1 MKILVVE
8 DEKKVADFIK
18 EGLIEEGFNV
28 DVAYNGQEAL
38 DYIFSNEYDVV
49 ILDIMLPEIDGNE
62 VLKKMREKNID
73 TPVIML
79 TAKDT
84 LEDKIESFNIGCDDY
99 LTKPFSI
106 EELLLR
112 IKAILRRKGKEK
124 ETETKLQ
131 YKDLTLDLISRKAI
145 RGGKEIELTS
155 KEFSLLELLMRNPE
169 KILPRNFISEKVWG
183 YDFDTMTNII
193 DVYINHLRN
202 KIDKD
207 FDKKLIHTIRGVG
220 YILKEE

>member
-8 DEKKVADFIK
+8 DEEKVADFIK
-18 EGLIEEGFNV
+18 KGLTEEKFEV
-28 DVAYNGQEAL
+28 EIAKNGLEAL
-38 DYIFSNEYDVV
+38 EKVFSNNYDVI

-62 VLKKMREKNID
+62 VLKRMRDKGID

-79 TAKDT
+79 TAKDE
-84 LEDKIESFNIGCDDY
+84 LEDKITSFNIGCDDY
-99 LTKPFSI
+99 ITKPFSF

-124 ETETKLQ
+124 EVETKLT

-155 KEFSLLELLMRNPE
+155 KEFSLLELLMRKPE
-169 KILPRNFISEKVWG
+169 EILPRSFISEKVWG

-202 KIDKD
+202 KIDKG
-207 FDKKLIHTIRGVG
+207 FEKKLIHTIRGVG

>member
-1 MKILVVE
+1 MKALVVE
-8 DEKKVADFIK
+8 DEVKVADFIK
-18 EGLIEEGFNV
+18 KGLIEEGFEV
-28 DVAYNGQEAL
+28 DVAYNGLEAL
-38 DYIFSNEYDVV
+38 KYLNNNKYNVV
-49 ILDIMLPEIDGNE
+49 ILDIMLPELDGNE
-62 VLKKMREKNID
+62 VLKRMREKGD
-73 TPVIML
+73 ETPVIML
-79 TAKDT
+79 TAKDE
-84 LEDKIESFNIGCDDY
+84 LDDKVKSFEIGCDDY
-99 LTKPFSI
+99 ITKPFSF

-112 IKAILRRKGKEK
+112 IKAILRRKGGEK
-124 ETETKLQ
+124 EVETKLQ
-131 YKDLTLDLISRKAI
+131 YKDLTLDLIARKAI

-155 KEFSLLELLMRNPE
+155 KEFSLLELLMRKPE
-169 KILPRNFISEKVWG
+169 EILPRNFISEKVWG

>member
-1 MKILVVE
+1 MKALIVE
-8 DEKKVADFIK
+8 DEVKVADFIK
-18 EGLIEEGFNV
+18 KGLMEEGFEV
-28 DVAYNGQEAL
+28 DVAYNGLEAL
-38 DYIFSNEYDVV
+38 KYLNENKYNIV
-49 ILDIMLPEIDGNE
+49 ILDIMLPELDGNE
-62 VLKKMREKNID
+62 VLKRMREKGD
-73 TPVIML
+73 ETPVIML
-79 TAKDT
+79 TAKDE
-84 LEDKIESFNIGCDDY
+84 LDDKVKSFEIGCDDY
-99 LTKPFSI
+99 ITKPFSF

-112 IKAILRRKGKEK
+112 IKAILRRKSGEK
-124 ETETKLQ
+124 EIETKLQ
-131 YKDLTLDLISRKAI
+131 YKDLTLDLIARKAI

-155 KEFSLLELLMRNPE
+155 KEFSLLELLMRKPE
-169 KILPRNFISEKVWG
+169 EILPRNFISEKVWG

>member
-18 EGLIEEGFNV
+18 EGLIEEGFKV
-28 DVAYNGQEAL
+28 DVAFSGQEAL
-38 DYIFSNEYDVV
+38 NYIFSNDYDVI

-99 LTKPFSI
+99 LTKPFSF

>member
-8 DEKKVADFIK
+8 DEVKVSEFIK
-18 EGLIEEGFNV
+18 KGLMEEGFKV
-28 DVAYNGQEAL
+28 DVAENGMEAL
-38 DYIFSNEYDVV
+38 NYIFSNSYDVI
-49 ILDIMLPEIDGNE
+49 ILDIMLPELDGNQ
-62 VLKKMREKNID
+62 VLKRMREKGIE

-79 TAKDT
+79 TAKDE
-84 LEDKIESFNIGCDDY
+84 LEDKITSFNIGCDDY
-99 LTKPFSI
+99 ITKPFSF

-112 IKAILRRKGKEK
+112 IKAILRRKGEEK
-124 ETETKLQ
+124 EVETKLQ
-131 YKDLTLDLISRKAI
+131 YADLVLDLIARKAF
-145 RGGKEIELTS
+145 RGDKEIELTS
-155 KEFSLLELLMRNPE
+155 KEFSLLELLMRKPE
-169 KILPRNFISEKVWG
+169 EILPRNFISEKVWG

-202 KIDKD
+202 KIDKG

>member
-1 MKILVVE
+1 MKALIVE
-8 DEKKVADFIK
+8 DEVKVSDFIK
-18 EGLIEEGFNV
+18 KGLIEEGFEV
-28 DVAYNGQEAL
+28 DVAYNGLEAL
-38 DYIFSNEYDVV
+38 KYLNDNKYNVV
-49 ILDIMLPEIDGNE
+49 ILDIMLPELDGNE
-62 VLKKMREKNID
+62 VLKRMREKGD
-73 TPVIML
+73 ETPVIML
-79 TAKDT
+79 TAKDE
-84 LEDKIESFNIGCDDY
+84 LDDKVKSFEIGCDDY
-99 LTKPFSI
+99 ITKPFSF

-112 IKAILRRKGKEK
+112 IKAILRRKGGEK
-124 ETETKLQ
+124 EVETKLQ
-131 YKDLTLDLISRKAI
+131 YKDLTLDLIARKAI

-155 KEFSLLELLMRNPE
+155 KEFSLLELLMRKPE
-169 KILPRNFISEKVWG
+169 EILPRNFISEKVWG